1 MARDNSPIVKQ
12 SRREGYALHPKAHK
26 VLARKSGIPGQHA
39 HGRQNKPS
47 LYATQLREKQ
57 KVRRLYGLV
66 EKQFARLM
74 NEATRAQEGL
84 AGENLL
90 KLLERRLDNV
100 VYRSGFAVSRRAARQ
115 LVSHGHFELNG
126 RRVDIPSIRV
136 KAGDV
141 ITVRPKSTKSE
152 YFTHIDDVIN
162 NSIQGPLSWLKSDS
176 KKLKIEVTGLPK
188 REEALASV
196 DDISA
201 TSATFLIEPLH
212 PGYGNTL
219 GNSLRRVLL
228 SSVRGGAIV
237 AFKIEGAT
245 HEFTTV
251 EGIKEDVVD
260 IMLNLKNVHL
270 RVFTDEPVELRLEKS
285 GAGEV
290 TAADIKTNA
299 DVEVVNPEQVIA
311 TIDDPNKHLVMDLVV
326 EAGCGYQTI
335 EESSENRLHS
345 DMIAID
351 AMYSPVLRVRYK
363 VDSTRVGQET
373 NLDKLAI
380 TVETNGTVTPREAF
394 EEAAAILVNQ
404 YTALAGNTMVTGAPA
419 LGTTKDDEESE
430 LAMSIEELNLSART
444 TNALI
449 NNEIRT
455 IRDLVTLTEQ
465 DLRELKG
472 FGSKALDE
480 VRDKMAELEF

>member
-1 MARDNSPIVKQ
+1 MA
-12 SRREGYALHPKAHK
+12 KA
-26 VLARKSGIPGQHA
+26 IYNP
-39 HGRQNKPS
+39 
-47 LYATQLREKQ
+47 
-57 KVRRLYGLV
+57 
-66 EKQFARLM
+66 
-74 NEATRAQEGL
+74 
-84 AGENLL
+84 
-90 KLLERRLDNV
+90 
-100 VYRSGFAVSRRAARQ
+100 
-115 LVSHGHFELNG
+115 
-126 RRVDIPSIRV
+126 
-136 KAGDV
+136 
-141 ITVRPKSTKSE
+141 
-152 YFTHIDDVIN
+152 
-162 NSIQGPLSWLKSDS
+162 
-176 KKLKIEVTGLPK
+176 
-188 REEALASV
+188 ALASV

-228 SSVRGGAIV
+228 SSVRGGAVV
-237 AFKIEGAT
+237 AFRIEGAT

-270 RVFTDEPVELRLEKS
+270 RVFTDDPVELRIEKT

-335 EESSENRLHS
+335 EESSEKRLHS

-351 AMYSPVLRVRYK
+351 AMYS

-380 TVETNGTVTPREAF
+380 TVETNGTITPREAF

-419 LGTTKDDEESE
+419 LGAAKEDEESE
-430 LAMSIEELNLSART
+430 LAMPIEELNLSART